1 MGVRIVLPS
10 KLQARVQQELHRGHP
25 GEVKMKQLA
34 RSYVW
39 WPDIDKHLE
48 ELAKSCE
55 ACQSHKN
62 APPCAPL
69 HPWQWPQTPW
79 ERIHVDFLGPFLG
92 KMIFVAI
99 DAHSKWPEA
108 QMMTT
113 TTAAK
118 TICVLREIFS
128 RNGIPKQ
135 LVSDNGP
142 QFCAEEF
149 RQFMKNNGIEH
160 IRTAPYHPASNGA
173 AERLVQT
180 LKQSLRSSYQ
190 TGMTLDQALATFL
203 LKYRT
208 TKHMTTGVAP
218 CMLFCKRKLRTR
230 LDLLVPDL
238 RARVHKEQEKQKDY
252 HDRHSQYRE
261 LSPGQLV
268 WARNLRDGPHWVK
281 AVVLDRLG
289 PVSYLVRLEGGEL
302 WRRHIDHLRV
312 ASESPERE
320 AENEISQQPEV
331 SDPSPGF
338 PPLSEFGTHT
348 NEETPHE
355 HNNQNEAGPTS
366 PSTGSN
372 NELESIRDQ
381 SVSHRY
387 PTRTRQPPNRLYG
400 TLDTE

>member
-1 MGVRIVLPS
+1 MQRWALLLTAYTYDIQYRSSKAHANADGLSRLPLKSTELNMGVESRVYHVDGLPVQAPEIATETRKDPYLSKLLRYLKSGWPQQIPQGMEPFSRKRRELTTEGDCILWGVRIVLPS
-10 KLQARVQQELHRGHP
+10 KLQARVQQEIHRGHP
-25 GEVKMKQLA
+25 GVVKMKQLA

-180 LKQSLRSSYQ
+180 LKQSLRASYQ
-190 TGMTLDQALATFL
+190 TGMPLDQALAIFL

-268 WARNLRDGPHWVK
+268 WARNL
-281 AVVLDRLG
+281 
-289 PVSYLVRLEGGEL
+289 
-302 WRRHIDHLRV
+302 
-312 ASESPERE
+312 
-320 AENEISQQPEV
+320 
-331 SDPSPGF
+331 
-338 PPLSEFGTHT
+338 
-348 NEETPHE
+348 
-355 HNNQNEAGPTS
+355 
-366 PSTGSN
+366 
-372 NELESIRDQ
+372 SI
-381 SVSHRY
+381 
-387 PTRTRQPPNRLYG
+387 G
-400 TLDTE
+400 